1 MGGGKFEF
9 TMKDGGKVPAQIFRK
24 VEDMD
29 GPSKLSSRFEA
40 RYGSGSARKMGM
52 ALGKA

>member
-1 MGGGKFEF
+1 MDDDEAVELSFMGGGKFEF

-29 GPSKLSSRFEA
+29 GPSNYLLSLR
-40 RYGSGSARKMGM
+40 G
-52 ALGKA
+52 